1 MRNTASLFLGAL
13 LAGCAAFGSSAATTT
28 NHVSGQA
35 GASGAPA
42 ARADAPALVLGVY
55 DPRAIALVH
64 YRSAVHGQRV
74 AAAVKAHESAKAAG
88 DAAGAQ
94 RIEQEME
101 SLQERAHRQTFG
113 AEPAPEIIALIA
125 DQLPALAAR
134 AGVDAIVARPDLAW
148 IRKDAPTVDVSLI
161 LAEAFHPDAET
172 LRMLPDLLRRAPTP
186 AGDLAGHR
194 D

>member
-1 MRNTASLFLGAL
+1 MRNTVTLLLGAL
-13 LAGCAAFGSSAATTT
+13 LAGCAASGSPAATRTPD
-28 NHVSGQA
+28 GF
-35 GASGAPA
+35 GAPSA
-42 ARADAPALVLGVY
+42 HADAPALVLGVY

-64 YRSAVHGQRV
+64 YRSPAHAQRV
-74 AAAVKAHESAKAAG
+74 AAAVQEHERAKAAG

-101 SLQERAHRQTFG
+101 SLQDLAHRQTFG
-113 AEPAPEIIALIA
+113 GERAPEILALIA

-134 AGVDAIVARPDLAW
+134 AGVEAIVAQPDLAW
-148 IRKDAPTVDVSLI
+148 ISPDASTVDVSLL
-161 LAEAFHPDAET
+161 LAEAFHPDAEA
-172 LRMLPDLLRRAPTP
+172 LRMLPDLLRRAPVP